1 MDDIKNTALGAAN
14 TESGKTNKSE
24 PSVSELEAKVKSAQA
39 MGPMSLT
46 PEPKIEENKPLDLR
60 TEMFMLNVLRRSMSK
75 LNVYKD
81 TKYDILS
88 DMISQC
94 AGVNEE

>member
-1 MDDIKNTALGAAN
+1 MKEEKETAPGATN
-14 TESGKTNKSE
+14 TESGNPKESE
-24 PSVSELEAKVKSAQA
+24 PSLSDITEKVKQSQA
-39 MGPMSLT
+39 MGLQMT
-46 PEPKIEENKPLDLR
+46 PGIDIAHPHPLDFR
-60 TEMFMLNVLRRSMSK
+60 TEMFMLEALKKSMGR

-94 AGVNEE
+94 AEASGI